1 MANPYEEYFTSVADA
16 IRARFGLTRK
26 IYLSE
31 FAHIINPDDYQL
43 IEMDA
48 YETYESYMGKVL
60 TATSEA
66 IRSYSGSTTAIYGK
80 DIPNAIRNLVVVN
93 YGSLTYAS
101 QSNVTWTSKPSVPSV
116 SISQKS
122 YTLTWEYTWSH
133 SSYDKYKINSVT
145 ITPNNSSVYNPAY
158 GSNIKSRPYGNDVVD
173 SLYIRCSYSKTVDLS
188 GLISNMQSW
197 GAPESEILAEM
208 RSELNSQIS
217 SVNQLAGTFSFN
229 IGYYGGTYV

>member
-31 FAHIINPDDYQL
+31 FAHIINPDKYQL

-66 IRSYSGSTTAIYGK
+66 IRSYSGSSTLIYGK
-80 DIPNAIRNLVVVN
+80 DIPNAIRNLTLVS
-93 YGSLTYAS
+93 YGSYTTAS
-101 QSNVTWTSKPSVPSV
+101 QSNVTWTSKPSMPSV
-116 SISQKS
+116 SLSQTS
-122 YTLTWEYTWSH
+122 YTLSWEYYWSH
-133 SSYDKYKINSVT
+133 SSYDKYKVYTVS
-145 ITPNNSSVYNPAY
+145 ITPNNSSIYNPAH
-158 GSNIKSRPYGNDVVD
+158 GSNIRTRPYGSDVSD
-173 SLYIRCSYSKTVDLS
+173 SLVIRCSYSKTVDLS

-208 RSELNSQIS
+208 RSELSSEIS
-217 SVNQLAGTFSFN
+217 SVNNGAGTFSFN